1 MKVVKALAL
10 ASLIN
15 MVFEFFPKSI
25 KQDGG
30 IKKKEF
36 NYEKLP
42 NQPENI
48 QRLILMHIKVL

>member
-15 MVFEFFPKSI
+15 IVFEFFLKSI

-30 IKKKEF
+30 IKKKKSLTMRNF
-36 NYEKLP
+36 QTNLRRYKD
-42 NQPENI
+42 
-48 QRLILMHIKVL
+48 